1 MGCDFQMLSLAD
13 LKQQTVGASGKRV
26 REVWD
31 RARKHQPRLSS
42 STSAKGFS
50 AGAAQLKPMR
60 LPLTSSTHF
69 SPSGTASAGMRR
81 SG

>member
-1 MGCDFQMLSLAD
+1 MGCDFQMLSLAY

-31 RARKHQPRLSS
+31 RARKHQPAIIFIDECEGILGRR
-42 STSAKGFS
+42 
-50 AGAAQLKPMR
+50 GAAETDA

-69 SPSGTASAGMRR
+69 WPSGMASEGMRR
-81 SG
+81 YG